1 MCSADTH
8 THTYTHTYTN
18 TYTHTHRLEHRVWVF
33 HELHKFW
40 AKVALKQPMDLFT
53 FCLSV

>member
-18 TYTHTHRLEHRVWVF
+18 TYTHRLEHRVWVF